1 MEIMMALHATVDAI
15 TKFNTPIYVAAI
27 PAVQRPMKQAAFSI
41 TS

>member
-1 MEIMMALHATVDAI
+1 MEIMTALHATVDTI
-15 TKFNTPIYVAAI
+15 MKFNTPMYVATI

>member
-1 MEIMMALHATVDAI
+1 MEIMTALHATVDAI
-15 TKFNTPIYVAAI
+15 ATFNTPIYVAAI